1 MVLVVLPERWNE
13 VRIKSRMRLLLTRI
27 VSKGCI
33 RRNPMSFHN
42 YTKKR
47 NWLGTDV

>member
-1 MVLVVLPERWNE
+1 LKNKTKR
-13 VRIKSRMRLLLTRI
+13 K

-33 RRNPMSFHN
+33 IKNTMSFHN

-47 NWLGTDV
+47 HAWDKFVIKEKYSF